1 MSSDTADYHASVSSL
16 RAPAPRPCESCP
28 YRRDVPSGVWAEEEY
43 DKLPRYDAETPHQPA
58 SMFQCHQHDP
68 DSDMARV
75 CGGWAACHGPDLLAP
90 RIALIE
96 GRIDPATFQAIT
108 AYTSPVP
115 LFATGTQAAAH
126 GRKDIDLPG
135 EDAENAM
142 TKISRNRNSISP
154 H

>member
-1 MSSDTADYHASVSSL
+1 MSPATAGYDALVSSL

-28 YRRDVPSGVWAEEEY
+28 YRRDVPSGIWAEAEY
-43 DKLPRYDAETPHQPA
+43 DKLPRYDADTAHQPPQL
-58 SMFQCHQHDP
+58 FQCHQHDAG
-68 DSDMARV
+68 SGTARV

-96 GRIDPATFQAIT
+96 ERIDPATFQAIT
-108 AYTSPVP
+108 EYTSPVP
-115 LFATGTQAAAH
+115 LFATGAEAAAH

-135 EDAENAM
+135 KDAENAM
-142 TKISRNRNSISP
+142 NKISRNRNSISP